1 SPLEGATRPTLCRP
15 PAVRCH
21 HIIIKSPA
29 VLAVGTT
36 RCFMG
41 FVALWVRRHMSKIA
55 RHVVSLTTKNFPI
68 MLVGAGLI
76 ATILWTTTVM
86 ALAVERVWSMLSG
99 S

>member
-1 SPLEGATRPTLCRP
+1 
-15 PAVRCH
+15 
-21 HIIIKSPA
+21 
-29 VLAVGTT
+29 
-36 RCFMG
+36 MG

-68 MLVGAGLI
+68 ILVGAGLI

>member
-1 SPLEGATRPTLCRP
+1 
-15 PAVRCH
+15 
-21 HIIIKSPA
+21 
-29 VLAVGTT
+29 
-36 RCFMG
+36 
-41 FVALWVRRHMSKIA
+41 MSKIA